1 MTMNLIHII
10 TVDIWLN
17 KYNQT
22 NNFLKAYLSFFPI
35 LKILKQWNTD
45 SQTEL
50 QTWNQHKQVGDSS
63 SLKLSH
69 ESWLKS

>member
-22 NNFLKAYLSFFPI
+22 NNFLKAYLSF
-35 LKILKQWNTD
+35 W
-45 SQTEL
+45 QTEL

-63 SLKLSH
+63 SLKSCH
-69 ESWLKS
+69 KSWLKS

>member
-22 NNFLKAYLSFFPI
+22 NNFLKAYLSFC
-35 LKILKQWNTD
+35 
-45 SQTEL
+45 QTEL

-63 SLKLSH
+63 SLKSCH

>member
-22 NNFLKAYLSFFPI
+22 NNFLKAYLSFCP
-35 LKILKQWNTD
+35 
-45 SQTEL
+45 TEL

>member
-50 QTWNQHKQVGDSS
+50 QTWNQHKQVSDSS
-63 SLKLSH
+63 SLKSCH

>member
-1 MTMNLIHII
+1 MTMNWIHII

-22 NNFLKAYLSFFPI
+22 NNFLKAYLSFCP
-35 LKILKQWNTD
+35 
-45 SQTEL
+45 TEL